1 MIRYTRACILV
12 SHLSPPTTSTCRT
25 AIAERESRSGRTLQR
40 SISLNAHTASSST
53 VARIVMS
60 VTRLVMTRMNKMD
73 GRTWLQFAV
82 SASHFP
88 RFLVQRSSDSYI
100 AWMELSTS
108 VVHLRLCARRL
119 TINHHHRQHR
129 SAGFLRRVWNVDE
142 LYRRMGAK
150 LRIPA
155 AELLQ
160 VAIALSILAVS
171 CLSALSADVEIS
183 SRKQRCTIACQTHS
197 HQVGLLR

>member
-1 MIRYTRACILV
+1 
-12 SHLSPPTTSTCRT
+12 
-25 AIAERESRSGRTLQR
+25 
-40 SISLNAHTASSST
+40 
-53 VARIVMS
+53 
-60 VTRLVMTRMNKMD
+60 
-73 GRTWLQFAV
+73 
-82 SASHFP
+82 
-88 RFLVQRSSDSYI
+88 
-100 AWMELSTS
+100 
-108 VVHLRLCARRL
+108 
-119 TINHHHRQHR
+119 
-129 SAGFLRRVWNVDE
+129 
-142 LYRRMGAK
+142 MGAK